1 MDSGTINLPGPQEY
15 LVLAPSATSWPCSW
29 TLTPPSHS
37 EPRGHHSDLSHR
49 ESFLGWAP
57 AKALARRSGWM
68 QAMECFLNTQTHCVL
83 DYSSQTQESR
93 AGNFTIGPPGTKWHV
108 PGLFVQ
114 CFWTWCTTVKMF
126 LKANTQNST
135 IYSCFSPFFMNKYCL
150 ELETSTIKP
159 NLSPVFS
166 VNIYRVAVVGQKLY
180 RVTHRITSFYPDVIP
195 VKSAWL
201 FYPHFIDEETEAQ
214 KIKHTVHCWPR
225 LGFPEWQRLVRR
237 ALQSQSLILTADK

>member
-1 MDSGTINLPGPQEY
+1 MWSTAHWNTPVWQTLTTILRKAEPVFIPQTMDSRTINLPGPQEY

-49 ESFLGWAP
+49 ESFLGWAL
-57 AKALARRSGWM
+57 AKALAQRSGWM

-114 CFWTWCTTVKMF
+114 RFWTWCATVKMF
-126 LKANTQNST
+126 LKANTQHST
-135 IYSCFSPFFMNKYCL
+135 IYSCFSPFFMNKCCL
-150 ELETSTIKP
+150 GARDL
-159 NLSPVFS
+159 N
-166 VNIYRVAVVGQKLY
+166 
-180 RVTHRITSFYPDVIP
+180 H
-195 VKSAWL
+195 
-201 FYPHFIDEETEAQ
+201 
-214 KIKHTVHCWPR
+214 
-225 LGFPEWQRLVRR
+225 
-237 ALQSQSLILTADK
+237 